1 MLDSA
6 LALPTEAQQSNN
18 INDLGEGLGK
28 CRAVDRKRF
37 SGTSPKP
44 PEQSREVLANRIREL
59 AREVRSIGRGR
70 RCDAESIAIDKDCI
84 AVELGRLAGRLDRRA
99 TQ

>member
-1 MLDSA
+1 LKS
-6 LALPTEAQQSNN
+6 LALPTEARQSSN

-37 SGTSPKP
+37 SGASPKP

-59 AREVRSIGRGR
+59 ACDVRRIGRGR

-84 AVELGRLAGRLDRRA
+84 AVELGSLARRLERRA
-99 TQ
+99 AQ